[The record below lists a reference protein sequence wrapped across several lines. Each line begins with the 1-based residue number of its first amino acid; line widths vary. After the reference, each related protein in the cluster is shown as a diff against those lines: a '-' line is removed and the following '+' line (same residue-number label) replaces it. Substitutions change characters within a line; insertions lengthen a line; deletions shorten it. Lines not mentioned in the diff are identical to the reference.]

1 VRVCV
6 TRGLWHCCGRTYVS
20 TRYEFNCPTHT
31 NRLFET
37 ATNDLTHTYTQTYS
51 TNTTQTRMSSN
62 LNYRQVG
69 QFNGHTGWV
78 LALAVLPH
86 GKLASGSMD
95 KTIYIWDIATQR
107 CEATLRGHDNLVLSL
122 RALHSGKLASGSAD
136 NKIRIWDV
144 SSQQCEVVLEGHK
157 GGVSALVQLPNNKL
171 ASGCWDKTIR
181 IWDLDTQQC
190 ETVLSGH
197 EMTVNSV
204 AVLPHDKLA
213 SGSNDKTIRIWDMNS
228 KQCATVLRGHE
239 GKVTSLCALS
249 NNRVASCST
258 DRTVRVWN
266 LLTQNC
272 ELVLRGHEGSVNA
285 VMGLPNNRLASCSA
299 DRTVRV
305 WNLATGLCEGVIKE
319 NDRSVEC
326 LTAISIDT
334 IANGS
339 FDSTIRLF
347 QYECYNDK
355 VALSEVL
362 ASPLLSTYSLR
373 ASVVAAGRSYRKW
386 AVNLWYKVDG
396 TARWVHH
403 LREHYKQR
411 SKLRHVL
418 RVDSAQK
425 DVDFGQYFVNLA
437 LVRHVDHLTRE
448 YGLLRDKEGTLLSLD
463 RGELYDRLFTEKRFC
478 AVEDIFG
485 NLADRSQPAGWIR
498 IVGRAGTG
506 KTTLTHYLA
515 YRWGQKDC
523 FWDNRFD
530 AVFRVKLNLLAQ
542 EAFIVPSPAMES
554 YLATLIFGSLDKSK
568 LLDMATIVYFLRK
581 RSMVTL
587 LLLDGF
593 DEIASLYNKNHNVKC
608 VMDYALSLPNGI
620 LTSRP
625 VDFPVD
631 WAIKECFKQTY
642 ENIGLSEENVRSYVD
657 HYFTRGRTAVAQ
669 SLCEMLDRNPTM
681 MKLAQ
686 IPVNLNAMCSI
697 WQRHDGAS
705 TDQGSMTVT
714 GLYDRMVLSVLR
726 HHKLKLTVATTRHE
740 YELRDDSLR
749 NGNYNE
755 LRVLAALAFTAFECG
770 QTQTVGIDVMKMVLG
785 VDLQLLSLFREHWGL
800 LRQAEAVI
808 ESSSASSS
816 DTFGDHYFVHLTYQE
831 YFVALHFA
839 EALIPSET
847 SKAAAHPEPKTTHV
861 KRMSYLKELQRLA
874 CKIRDNRHNA
884 RYAVIWTFLSG
895 LLSRRPYADYADY
908 YWDALLPE
916 SEDVGI
922 GSTGS
927 SINTSSADRS
937 GRLGVHPS
945 SAILSAFG
953 SSIREAIF
961 GSRETGV
968 VLPKRLE
975 GLAERLKRVLQW
987 QLLCE
992 DRVSLGDKMSNSR
1005 QELESRRRQHENRKR
1020 QLLHDLQTLEGKALT
1035 VNPWGCLMGFWSHYY
1050 NFDSKPGAV
1059 SVAGCLSS
1067 EQTSVRA
1074 DAIRELCLRPEV
1086 GCVDKLGQLVL
1097 SDPEEA
1103 IRAMAQIA
1111 WCLQIEADSSDPH
1124 ETDVSAQ
1131 IESGLKDPSSDMRR
1145 SAVMLLGARVLES
1158 PISQQTAVALRL
1170 RSILQTREESICV
1183 RVLCAKLLVM
1193 MDNDREAHKFVVES
1207 LRMDDT
1213 DVRLEALSF
1222 LKEKTGLFQEA
1233 ALVRQLLETL
1243 QFVTVEEDDVAVILR
1258 RIRPE
1263 VYEQMDTELL
1273 SKGPIAKGYV
1283 ESLWLHLGSS
1293 GCRVTPALCSA
1304 EADLLAALSAYPEV
1318 GEVIRALQQPLSLPL
1333 VTDIFDESFVTN
1345 NLSGKPV
1352 SDDSFQSG
1360 ADGGTSVANLQHCCL
1375 AIDDYITL
1383 ESALFGLDYS
1393 LTLGMTVAGV
1403 TIQAVREAVDKCS
1416 AFILSDERF
1425 STGALGGLDKDMLLA
1440 IRVYTVVEPP
1450 IYKLLNFPFYN
1461 PNNRIPGSLLNQ
1473 LPYMKCLLR
1482 SYDTI
1487 FSSAPQLVYAGPSFR
1502 GMNTEGNPY
1511 LTKKYTNWQ
1520 DEYATGKRLTFPS
1533 FTSVSLD
1540 MTKAEQYSKRDD
1552 GKGASIIYKFP
1563 EVVGLRLG
1571 ILSTEIE
1578 QEVLL
1583 KPPAVFII
1591 RNATISNEAVLSV
1604 TLEMDA
1610 TSTLTY
1616 L

>member
-1 VRVCV
+1 VA
-6 TRGLWHCCGRTYVS
+6 LH
-20 TRYEFNCPTHT
+20 THKQQQTISHSNTQHAHTHNT
-31 NRLFET
+31 NK
-37 ATNDLTHTYTQTYS
+37 
-51 TNTTQTRMSSN
+51 MSSD

-69 QFNGHTGWV
+69 QFNGHTGLV
-78 LALAVLPH
+78 QALAVLPN
-86 GKLASGSMD
+86 GKLASGSWD
-95 KTIYIWDIATQR
+95 KTIRIWDVATQR
-107 CEATLRGHDNLVLSL
+107 CEVTLQGHQKLVRSVAAL
-122 RALHSGKLASGSAD
+122 RSGKLASGSGD
-136 NKIRIWDV
+136 NTIRIWNV
-144 SSQQCEVVLEGHK
+144 SSQQCEVVLRGHND
-157 GGVSALVQLPNNKL
+157 GVRALVQLPNNKL
-171 ASGCWDKTIR
+171 ASGSSDKTIR

-190 ETVLSGH
+190 ETVLSRH
-197 EMTVNSV
+197 EMAVNCIV
-204 AVLPHDKLA
+204 VLPHDKLA
-213 SGSNDKTIRIWDMNS
+213 SGSNDMTIRIWDMNT
-228 KQCATVLRGHE
+228 KQCAPVLRGHE
-239 GKVTSLCALS
+239 SDVTSTCALS
-249 NNRVASCST
+249 NNRVASGST

-272 ELVLRGHEGSVNA
+272 ELVLRGHVDNVRA
-285 VMGLPNNRLASCSA
+285 VTGLPNNRLASGSN
-299 DRTVRV
+299 DTTMRV
-305 WNLATGLCEGVIKE
+305 WNLTTGLCERVIAGHMV
-319 NDRSVEC
+319 SCFC
-326 LTAISIDT
+326 LAAISMD
-334 IANGS
+334 AFACGGHEES
-339 FDSTIRLF
+339 IRLF

-355 VALSEVL
+355 LTLSEVL
-362 ASPLLSTYSLR
+362 SSVLLSTYSLR
-373 ASVVAAGRSYRKW
+373 ASEVAAGRSYWKR

-396 TARWVHH
+396 TASWVLQ

-418 RVDSAQK
+418 RVDSAQN

-448 YGLLRDKEGTLLSLD
+448 HGFLRDQEGVLLSLD
-463 RGELYDRLFTEKRFC
+463 RGELYDRLFTERRFC

-485 NLADRSQPAGWIR
+485 HLEDRTQPVGWIQ

-515 YRWGQKDC
+515 YRWGQEDSY
-523 FWDNRFD
+523 WDNRFD
-530 AVFRVKLNLLAQ
+530 VVFRVKLNLLAQ
-542 EAFIVPSPAMES
+542 QDFIVPSPDMES

-568 LLDMATIVYFLRK
+568 LLDVATIAYFLRN

-593 DEIASLYNKNHNVKC
+593 DEIANLYNKNPNVKC
-608 VMDYALSLPNGI
+608 VMDYALSLPNGV

-631 WAIKECFKQTY
+631 WAINECFKQTY
-642 ENIGLSEENVRSYVD
+642 ENIGLSEENVRSYVG
-657 HYFTRGRTAVAQ
+657 HYFTRGRTAVGQ

-697 WQRHDGAS
+697 WPGNEGAGI
-705 TDQGSMTVT
+705 DQGSMTVT

-726 HHKLKLTVATTRHE
+726 HHKLKLTLATTRHE
-740 YELRDDSLR
+740 HELRDDSLR
-749 NGNYNE
+749 NGHYNE

-770 QTQTVGIDVMKMVLG
+770 QTQTVGTDVVKCVLG
-785 VDLQLLSLFREHWGL
+785 ADLQLLSLFRENWGL
-800 LRQAEAVI
+800 LRHAEAAT

-816 DTFGDHYFVHLTYQE
+816 DTFGAHYFVHLTYQE

-839 EALIPSET
+839 EALIPSEA
-847 SKAAAHPEPKTTHV
+847 SKAAGHPEPKTMQI

-874 CKIRDNRHNA
+874 CMIRDNRHNA

-916 SEDVGI
+916 SEDVEI
-922 GSTGS
+922 GSTES
-927 SINTSSADRS
+927 SINTSSASRS

-945 SAILSAFG
+945 SAVLGAFG

-992 DRVSLGDKMSNSR
+992 DRYLVSLGDELSNSR

-1020 QLLHDLQTLEGKALT
+1020 QLLHGLQTLEGKALT
-1035 VNPWGCLMGFWSHYY
+1035 VNPWGCLMGYWPHYY
-1050 NFDSKPGAV
+1050 DFNSKP
-1059 SVAGCLSS
+1059 VAASAAKCLGS
-1067 EQTSVRA
+1067 EQKSVRA
-1074 DAIRELCLRPEV
+1074 NAIRELCLRPEV
-1086 GCVDKLGQLVL
+1086 GCVDNLEQLVL
-1097 SDPEEA
+1097 SDPEES

-1111 WCLQIEADSSDPH
+1111 WCLQIETDSSRSR

-1304 EADLLAALSAYPEV
+1304 EADLLAALSAYPVV

-1540 MTKAEQYSKRDD
+1540 MTKAEQYSRRDD

-1591 RNATISNEAVLSV
+1591 RHAMMSEEGVLSV
-1604 TLEMDA
+1604 SLEMD
-1610 TSTLTY
+1610 TMSTLTY